1 MKEKEGTQRI
11 RPSLQ
16 SRQVNF
22 IFFAAVRAFTQS
34 NPAHDN
40 KTSAP
45 ANSQRTPSCCCCL
58 FNFEHFRKKNLTHPL
73 TLFPHQSGVNHRLSH
88 ARPSDGKGIF

>member
-1 MKEKEGTQRI
+1 RRDRRQEKRTIVTAHAGMASHNMKEKEGTQRI

-16 SRQVNF
+16 SRQVYF
-22 IFFAAVRAFTQS
+22 IFFAAVRALTQS

-45 ANSQRTPSCCCCL
+45 ANHQRTPSCCCCL
-58 FNFEHFRKKNLTHPL
+58 FNFEHFRKKTLLT
-73 TLFPHQSGVNHRLSH
+73 R
-88 ARPSDGKGIF
+88 